1 MTSDSRAPGRGITR
15 RAFVG
20 GAAALPLVAR
30 GIERVAAQPM
40 RSKPF
45 AGKTLNVFMFD
56 HPYPRAL
63 KELLPQFT
71 ELTGIKVEMDTPGFL
86 VYNQRADLELST
98 GSGAY
103 DVMVLSF
110 IFSGKWMGAGWASR
124 LNDFIAREGATD
136 AADFLSGAMAPMKT
150 GNDVFALPF
159 VAESTLMVYRRDVFE
174 KAGLKPPDT
183 FDELL
188 ADAPKIQTAEM
199 KAYMGRGLG
208 GFHWIWPNYLFA
220 YGGKFFADP
229 PKDLTP
235 LLASAESIKSA
246 EVFGRLYREFSVPG
260 VQSYAEPQ
268 SSGGMME
275 GRTAVYIDALAWV
288 GLAAD
293 PAKSKVKDRVGFA
306 LPPGGPAGRFPQAA
320 VHGLQIP
327 AGAKQK
333 DVSWEFVKWATS
345 KEVMGKIS
353 ETVIYPAVTRASV
366 LASPAY
372 RQKYNWGGADIG
384 ALHGAVL
391 KQAAAGYMAYR
402 TVPEFPPVGDRV
414 SIALSEISTGQ
425 KPAAQAMR
433 DCQRDVE
440 GILTKAGRSIRKS

>member
-1 MTSDSRAPGRGITR
+1 MTR
-15 RAFVG
+15 RSFVRTAI
-20 GAAALPLVAR
+20 GAAALPLAVHGVRRA
-30 GIERVAAQPM
+30 AAQPA
-40 RSKPF
+40 RAKPF

-71 ELTGIKVEMDTPGFL
+71 ELTGIKVEIDTPGFL

-103 DVMVLSF
+103 DVMALTF
-110 IFSGKWMGAGWASR
+110 IFSGKWIGAGWASR
-124 LNDFIAREGATD
+124 LNDFLARD
-136 AADFLSGAMAPMKT
+136 AAVDPADFLSGAMAPMKS
-150 GNDVFALPF
+150 GGDVFALPF

-174 KAGLKPPDT
+174 RAGLKPPET

-188 ADAPKIQTAEM
+188 ADAPKIQTAEV

-220 YGGKFFADP
+220 YGGRFFADP
-229 PKDLTP
+229 PRDMTP
-235 LLASAESIKSA
+235 MLASAESVKSA

-275 GRTAVYIDALAWV
+275 GRAAVYIDALAWV

-327 AGAKQK
+327 AGARQK
-333 DVSWEFVKWATS
+333 DVSWEFIKWATS
-345 KEVMGKIS
+345 KEVMGRIS
-353 ETVIYPAVTRASV
+353 ESVVYPAVTRASV
-366 LASPAY
+366 LGSPAY
-372 RQKYNWGGADIG
+372 RQKYTWVARTS
-384 ALHGAVL
+384 ALCMGPFSSRRAP
-391 KQAAAGYMAYR
+391 GTWR
-402 TVPEFPPVGDRV
+402 TGPCPSFPPSAIV
-414 SIALSEISTGQ
+414 
-425 KPAAQAMR
+425 
-433 DCQRDVE
+433 
-440 GILTKAGRSIRKS
+440 